1 VNAVFDM
8 LSHLQQLADMGGP
21 VLLFIVVLMLLLW
34 LLLMERLIY
43 YRSTL
48 RRDMA
53 QCREVWLRRV
63 DRHSR
68 RARQVRSALLAE
80 VNDRIDRFVPMI
92 KTLVAVAPLFGLL
105 GTVTGM
111 IGVFEAMGLA
121 DGGGARAMSS
131 GVSRATIPTMAGMVA
146 ALSGLIG
153 LTGIDRLGRRA
164 KARLENSLLMDD
176 AQLLRPTISPATA
189 GGKT

>member
-1 VNAVFDM
+1 MNAVLDM

-21 VLLFIVVLMLLLW
+21 VLLFIVVLILLLW

-43 YRSTL
+43 YRTTL
-48 RRDMA
+48 RRDMT
-53 QCREVWLRRV
+53 QCIDVWQQR
-63 DRHSR
+63 DDHHSR
-68 RARQVRSALLAE
+68 RARQVRTALLAE
-80 VNDRIDRFVPMI
+80 VNERIDRFVPMI
-92 KTLVAVAPLFGLL
+92 KTLVALAPLFGLL

-176 AQLLRPTISPATA
+176 EQLVSPQAMGST
-189 GGKT
+189 T

>member
-1 VNAVFDM
+1 MNAVLDM
-8 LSHLQQLADMGGP
+8 LNHLQDLADMGGP
-21 VLLFIVVLMLLLW
+21 VLLFIAGLILLLW
-34 LLLMERLIY
+34 LLLVERIIY
-43 YRSTL
+43 YRTRL
-48 RRDMA
+48 RRDVA
-53 QCREVWLRRV
+53 QCIDVWQQRV

-68 RARQVRSALLAE
+68 RARQVRVALLAE
-80 VNDRIDRFVPMI
+80 VNARIDRFVPMI
-92 KTLVAVAPLFGLL
+92 KTLVALAPLFGLL

-121 DGGGARAMSS
+121 EGGGARAMSS

-153 LTGIDRLGRRA
+153 LTAIDRLGRRA

-176 AQLLRPTISPATA
+176 EQFVSSSIR
-189 GGKT
+189 GGKK

>member
-1 VNAVFDM
+1 MNPVLDM

-21 VLLFIVVLMLLLW
+21 VLLFIAVLILLLW

-43 YRSTL
+43 YRTTL

-53 QCREVWLRRV
+53 QCIDVWQQRA

-68 RARQVRSALLAE
+68 RARQVRMALLSE
-80 VNDRIDRFVPMI
+80 VNARIDRFVPMI
-92 KTLVAVAPLFGLL
+92 KTLVALAPLFGLL

-121 DGGGARAMSS
+121 EGGGARAMSS

-176 AQLLRPTISPATA
+176 ELLVSPQPT
-189 GGKT
+189 GGTP

>member
-1 VNAVFDM
+1 MNAVLDM

-21 VLLFIVVLMLLLW
+21 VLLFIVVLILLLW

-43 YRSTL
+43 YRTTL

-53 QCREVWLRRV
+53 QCIDVWQQRV

-68 RARQVRSALLAE
+68 RARQVRAALLAE
-80 VNDRIDRFVPMI
+80 VDERIDRFVPMI
-92 KTLVAVAPLFGLL
+92 KTLVAIAPLFGLL

-111 IGVFEAMGLA
+111 IGVFETMGLA

-153 LTGIDRLGRRA
+153 LTAIDRLGRGA
-164 KARLENSLLMDD
+164 KAQLANSLLMNESLGS
-176 AQLLRPTISPATA
+176 APATR
-189 GGKT
+189 GGKP

>member
-1 VNAVFDM
+1 MNPVLDM
-8 LSHLQQLADMGGP
+8 LNHLQQLADMGGP
-21 VLLFIVVLMLLLW
+21 VLLFIAVLILLLW
-34 LLLMERLIY
+34 LLLMERLLY
-43 YRSTL
+43 YRTRL

-53 QCREVWLRRV
+53 QCIDVWQQRV

-68 RARQVRSALLAE
+68 RARQVRIALLSE
-80 VNDRIDRFVPMI
+80 VNARIDRFVPMI
-92 KTLVAVAPLFGLL
+92 KTLVALAPLFGLL

-121 DGGGARAMSS
+121 EGGGARAMSS

-164 KARLENSLLMDD
+164 KAHLENSLLMDD
-176 AQLLRPTISPATA
+176 EQALSLSAVS
-189 GGKT
+189 GKT

>member
-1 VNAVFDM
+1 MNTVLDM

-21 VLLFIVVLMLLLW
+21 VLLFIVVLILLLW

-43 YRSTL
+43 YRTTL

-53 QCREVWLRRV
+53 QCLDVWQQRV

-68 RARQVRSALLAE
+68 RARQVRAALLAE
-80 VNDRIDRFVPMI
+80 VDERIDRFLPMI
-92 KTLVAVAPLFGLL
+92 KTLVAIAPLFGLL

-111 IGVFEAMGLA
+111 IGVFEAMGFA
-121 DGGGARAMSS
+121 EGSGARAMSS

-153 LTGIDRLGRRA
+153 LAGIDRLGRRA

-176 AQLLRPTISPATA
+176 ELDINSSPQGDLR
-189 GGKT
+189 

>member
-1 VNAVFDM
+1 MNAVLDM

-21 VLLFIVVLMLLLW
+21 VLLFIMALILLLW
-34 LLLMERLIY
+34 LLLVERLIY
-43 YRSTL
+43 YHSTL
-48 RRDMA
+48 RRDMS
-53 QCREVWLRRV
+53 QCIDVWQHRV

-68 RARQVRSALLAE
+68 RARQVRAALLAE
-80 VNDRIDRFVPMI
+80 VNERIDRFVPMI
-92 KTLVAVAPLFGLL
+92 KPLVAVAPLFGLL

-111 IGVFEAMGLA
+111 IGVFEVMGLA
-121 DGGGARAMSS
+121 EGGGARAMSS

-164 KARLENSLLMDD
+164 KAHLANSLLMNDGQRSD
-176 AQLLRPTISPATA
+176 STPP
-189 GGKT
+189 GGKP